1 MMKWLFICFICI
13 PMDQLTVMRCES
25 VLKKF
30 LPNEHVK
37 SIFEIH
43 PESLKEKG
51 IKGIITD
58 LDNTL
63 VAWDVKE
70 ATSEV
75 VEWFKLMKEHGI
87 SVTIISNNNRERVS
101 VFSEPLDTPF
111 VFSARKPLSKAFK
124 TTAKKMNL
132 KEEEIAVIGDQVLTD
147 VLGGNMA
154 GFYTILVVPI
164 VQSDGKITRINRK
177 IERRIL
183 AYMRK
188 KGKISWEE

>member
-1 MMKWLFICFICI
+1 M
-13 PMDQLTVMRCES
+13 
-25 VLKKF
+25 LKKF

-37 SIFEIH
+37 SVFEIE
-43 PESLKEKG
+43 PEVLKSKG

-63 VAWDVKE
+63 VAWDVKD

-75 VEWFKLMKEHGI
+75 MEWFKEMKENDI
-87 SVTIISNNNRERVS
+87 KVTIISNNNQERVK
-101 VFSEPLDTPF
+101 VFAEPLDTPF

-124 TTAKKMNL
+124 SVAKQMGMK
-132 KEEEIAVIGDQVLTD
+132 KEEIVVIGDQLLTD
-147 VLGGNMA
+147 VLGGNFA

-164 VQSDGKITRINRK
+164 VQTDGKITKINRT

-183 AYMRK
+183 HYMRK
-188 KGKISWEE
+188 KGKITWEE